1 MEGWRETGL
10 PLPSLTPP
18 EAQTP
23 QREPTTASFTSFP
36 LNTWDKSQE
45 GTRDNVIDDILKTNF
60 DLKFAKSQAHGRG
73 NYFSEYPEVS
83 LGYGPGL
90 IFCELLTGKEYRGSD
105 LEWKKHGD
113 SKVCSHF

>member
-36 LNTWDKSQE
+36 LDTWDKSQE
-45 GTRDNVIDDILKTNF
+45 GTGDDVVVAQTKSTKLKKKASIELKNADNPHI
-60 DLKFAKSQAHGRG
+60 
-73 NYFSEYPEVS
+73 
-83 LGYGPGL
+83 
-90 IFCELLTGKEYRGSD
+90 
-105 LEWKKHGD
+105 
-113 SKVCSHF
+113 